1 MGVTLSSNPDV
12 WTKWHEQRVFN
23 ADMDRVLTTS
33 NTPNLKYINI
43 VRELVEVRFQPK
55 LMDWATRISEQH
67 KKGLHV
73 IKTVVDLRGL
83 KRFKKNPA
91 EEITNTS
98 DIMSDVRNQ
107 PNAKEIF
114 RRMTQTT
121 SYAKQFGDKPRA
133 RQEFAVLREKPL
145 IKLPCAQ
152 VLKPKIA

>member
-1 MGVTLSSNPDV
+1 MCCN
-12 WTKWHEQRVFN
+12 
-23 ADMDRVLTTS
+23 VL
-33 NTPNLKYINI
+33 L
-43 VRELVEVRFQPK
+43 LF
-55 LMDWATRISEQH
+55 L

-91 EEITNTS
+91 EEQTNTS